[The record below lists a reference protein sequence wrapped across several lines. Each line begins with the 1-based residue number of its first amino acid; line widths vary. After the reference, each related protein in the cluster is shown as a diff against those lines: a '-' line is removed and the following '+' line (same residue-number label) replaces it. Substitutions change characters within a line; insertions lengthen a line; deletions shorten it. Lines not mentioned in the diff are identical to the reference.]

1 MEEKIKLE
9 LVKINTIASDLRN
22 KISNGSIKFA
32 YSEDFPLGCCG
43 VASRILESELK
54 KEGFENV
61 RYVNRWREEKS
72 HAWVEYKDYIIDITA
87 DQFSG
92 EENEKIIIKEKNK
105 SDFHKQFK
113 PGMFN

>member
-1 MEEKIKLE
+1 MEEKVKLE

-22 KISNGSIKFA
+22 KISNGSIKFP
-32 YSEDFPLGCCG
+32 YSEAFPLGCCG
-43 VASRILESELK
+43 AASRLLESKLK

-61 RYVNRWREEKS
+61 RYVNHWRGGKS

-87 DQFSG
+87 DQFEG
-92 EENEKIIIKEKNK
+92 EENERIIIKEKDK

-113 PGMFN
+113 PDIF